1 MAIWSQTV
9 AEIKVKIEVLV
20 RRLSGKANLTFGERQ
35 IVSDAINE
43 AMQDIC
49 IDRGISRWRFLQTA
63 DTEDTTAST
72 AYVDLDENIFNVIS
86 GTVRIP
92 DENVTLEAASIEYIY
107 STDPDQDDEACPQ
120 YYAFHSSGDP
130 ETIRLI
136 FKPIPDAVYTV
147 YFIAES
153 IVDEDGISSF
163 PAWMHGAITD
173 LSTSIALRR
182 LGLGDPDFYE
192 RKYKDRKQNA
202 KASQGHDGPQYINR
216 VNYIPP
222 GYPLESR
229 LPD

>member
-9 AEIKVKIEVLV
+9 AQIKTKIEVLV
-20 RRLSGKANLTFGERQ
+20 RRLSGKTNLTYDERQ

-49 IDRGISRWRFLQTA
+49 TDRGISRWRFLQTA
-63 DTEDTTAST
+63 DTEDTTAGT

-92 DENVTLEAASIEYIY
+92 DEDITLDVASIEYIY

-120 YYAFHSSGDP
+120 YYAFDSSG
-130 ETIRLI
+130 TAGIIRLI
-136 FKPIPDAVYTV
+136 FKPIPDAVYTI

-163 PAWMHGAITD
+163 PSWMHGAITD

-182 LGLGDPDFYE
+182 LGLGDPEYYE
-192 RKYKDRKQNA
+192 NKYKKRKQNA
-202 KASQGHDGPQYINR
+202 KASQGHDGPMYINR